1 MSLVITLV
9 QAAAI
14 LFCSLVLGT
23 VFGIW
28 RGYDPATYAPATF
41 VEVHQGAVR
50 GLNTLI
56 PALGG
61 ITVVAI
67 VALAIVARDR
77 PVVLWLY
84 GLAFVAMAIG
94 GLVTRFGNQPI
105 NEIVMGWSADA
116 LPPDWA
122 SIRDRWWMFHLTR
135 LGASAAAELL
145 LIAAIFTQ
153 RGQG

>member
-1 MSLVITLV
+1 MSVVITLV
-9 QAAAI
+9 QGAAI
-14 LFCSLVLGT
+14 LLCSLVLGT

-50 GLNTLI
+50 GLNVLI

-61 ITVVAI
+61 ITVIAI
-67 VALAIVARDR
+67 VALAVVGRDR
-77 PVVLWLY
+77 PAVLWLY
-84 GLAFVAMAIG
+84 GLAFVAMVIG

-105 NEIVMGWSADA
+105 NDIVMGWSADT

-122 SIRDRWWMFHLTR
+122 SIRDRWWTFHLYR
-135 LGASAAAELL
+135 LVSSAAAELL

-153 RGQG
+153 RGSP